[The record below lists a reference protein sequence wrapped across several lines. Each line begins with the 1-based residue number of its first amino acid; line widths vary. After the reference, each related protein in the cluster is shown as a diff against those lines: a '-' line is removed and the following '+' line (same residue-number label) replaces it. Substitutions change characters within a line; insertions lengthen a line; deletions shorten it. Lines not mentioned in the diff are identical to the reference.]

1 MDCNGYRENLT
12 NYIDNEQTTQ
22 KNKSMLEHEANCSD
36 CSELKSEIQ
45 NILGSVKRMTK
56 VNASADFETRLYEK
70 LHSHAEN
77 SLRDKIM
84 ELFES
89 SPVGVKALAAGFAIL
104 MILVSGGYFMYDGIS
119 IGNEDGMPALSSPRY
134 IEKNEKNSLDVIEE
148 EATIEDEKID
158 EEEDDETD
166 LDNPSEN
173 EVTNE

>member
-12 NYIDNEQTTQ
+12 NYIDNELTTQ
-22 KNKSMLEHEANCSD
+22 KNKSMLEHEAICSD
-36 CSELKSEIQ
+36 CSELKSEIK

-56 VNASADFETRLYEK
+56 VNASEDFETRLYEK
-70 LHSHAEN
+70 LNSHAEN

-89 SPVGVKALAAGFAIL
+89 SPVGIKALAAGFAVL

-134 IEKNEKNSLDVIEE
+134 IEKNEDNSLDVIEE

-173 EVTNE
+173 EVINE